1 MARLSF
7 SRQDGLLSR
16 SMASALAGSI
26 LYTQIAL
33 QIVFITIWLWFKQL
47 STTFE
52 KAENLGDSRESFHGS
67 RRQRCRPQHLDLLSI
82 HKHRNSPADI
92 VISNASPCPFKTPAV
107 EVSAYDDPSVRI
119 EARPSAVVN
128 STLSPQLHQFAQD
141 LERQLGPLP
150 SSWSIRLSTDS
161 RIFFVN
167 LQSGET
173 TWCDPRL
180 NTLGVIMS
188 PVSATPPDDASR
200 NLKRPPYLHTSPHPP
215 HCRENSLEE
224 IRTPILPHPP
234 SAKIRI
240 AHWVAEERSKIRAR
254 NARVNVLKCR
264 SRMARMQ
271 RFTQPLV
278 L

>member
-1 MARLSF
+1 VF
-7 SRQDGLLSR
+7 DNT
-16 SMASALAGSI
+16 GS
-26 LYTQIAL
+26 LD
-33 QIVFITIWLWFKQL
+33 
-47 STTFE
+47 
-52 KAENLGDSRESFHGS
+52 DSRESLHGS
-67 RRQRCRPQHLDLLSI
+67 RRQRCRPQHLDLSSI
-82 HKHRNSPADI
+82 RKHRNSLANI
-92 VISNASPCPFKTPAV
+92 VISNASLPPFKTPSV

-119 EARPSAVVN
+119 ECRPSAVTN
-128 STLSPQLHQFAQD
+128 SALSPQLHQFAQE

-150 SSWSIRLSTDS
+150 SSWSIRLSADN

-180 NTLGVIMS
+180 NTSGVIMS
-188 PVSATPPDDASR
+188 PVSVTIPNATSR
-200 NLKRPPYLHTSPHPP
+200 YPKRSSYLHPSPDPAHS
-215 HCRENSLEE
+215 RENSPDGTW
-224 IRTPILPHPP
+224 TPVLSLPP

-240 AHWVAEERSKIRAR
+240 SHWVAEERSKIRAR
-254 NARVNVLKCR
+254 NARVSVLKCR